1 MSRRVGGRQLDNGSK
16 LVSGDEVARAM
27 MSEGYLIYFP
37 SKSISCTE
45 AMFYF
50 LKDYH
55 ELINFFFFSLDL
67 ASKADDLVQTAAK
80 TLLDVAR
87 NDEEK
92 EKYRKTIENSGVTQK
107 KLAAFSEVNSRNL
120 VTTTVDLFL
129 WYLSAIIQESIK
141 RKPGMLKSSN
151 ETMTVEEIIDFKS
164 KSELM
169 NYLIDRKV
177 NSLSYGGMKQMEKY
191 LLDRLNVETF
201 QDDKD
206 RQMMNIF
213 VELRN
218 IYVHNRGR
226 VNRIFLARAPAHD
239 DFKFV
244 LGQRYHVDFENFR
257 RLSAT
262 CLKTAER
269 LDRLIAEKFK
279 VQRKR
284 YSTWSAIKAG
294 KKVSRVRKTK
304 SDGDLPMTTASR
316 STN

>member
-1 MSRRVGGRQLDNGSK
+1 MALVKDSEITTDERSK
-16 LVSGDEVARAM
+16 AM
-27 MSEGYLIYFP
+27 LAEGYLIYFP
-37 SKSISCTE
+37 PKSTPCTE
-45 AMFYF
+45 ALFFF

-55 ELINFFFFSLDL
+55 QIIDFFFFSTRL
-67 ASKADDLVQTAAK
+67 ASRADDMAETAAK
-80 TLLDVAR
+80 ALLDIAR
-87 NDEEK
+87 SDEERN
-92 EKYRKTIENSGVTQK
+92 KYSQAIANSGHTQK
-107 KLAAFSEVNSRNL
+107 KLAEFAEVNSRNL
-120 VTTTVDLFL
+120 VTSTVDLFL
-129 WYLSAIIQESIK
+129 WYLSAIIQESMK
-141 RKPGMLKSSN
+141 RRPNMLKSAN

-164 KSELM
+164 KTELV

-177 NSLSYGGMKQMEKY
+177 SALSYGGMKQMEKY

-206 RQMMNIF
+206 RQLMNIF

-226 VNRIFLARAPAHD
+226 VNRIFLARAPDHA

-244 LGQRYHVDFENFR
+244 LGKRYHVDFENFR

-269 LDRLIAEKFK
+269 LDQLIAEKFK

-294 KKVSRVRKTK
+294 KKVSRAKRSSKI
-304 SDGDLPMTTASR
+304 SR
-316 STN
+316 N